1 MKISYQEIVTS
12 SVSPA
17 TTVVDDAV
25 GVGKRSWYV
34 AIVNHNSEKKV
45 SERLDKLNVKN
56 YLPTQ
61 TEFRVWKNG
70 RKAKVDRVVIP
81 SIIFIH
87 CTEQKRREL
96 LKLPYIFRFMTN
108 RSASSGNNLTK
119 PLAIVSDNEINRLKF
134 MLGQSDVPV
143 TISDQQYAEG
153 DTVRVIRGSLAGL
166 EGKVLDVNSS
176 QSEITVRLEYFGCA
190 KLIIDTVNLEI
201 VR

>member
-1 MKISYQEIVTS
+1 MMISYQEIVAN

-17 TTVVDDAV
+17 TDVVDDAV
-25 GVGKRSWYV
+25 GVDKRLWYV
-34 AIVNHNSEKKV
+34 AIVNHNTEKKV
-45 SERLDKLNVKN
+45 SERLDKLNVEN

-87 CTEQKRREL
+87 CSEQKRREL

-143 TISDQQYAEG
+143 TISDQRYAEG
-153 DTVRVIRGSLAGL
+153 DAVRVIRGSLAGL

-176 QSEITVRLEYFGCA
+176 QSEITVRLEHFGCA
-190 KLIIDTVNLEI
+190 KLIIDTINLEI